1 MIELLG
7 VGAPREDGGWL
18 LHRVCARFRRGEIT
32 VVVSRD
38 PAERRTLLDA
48 VTARIVP
55 DEGRV
60 WVNRLPVA
68 RDTVGRIRGMVAEAD
83 LGTRPIERRSLLWNV
98 LTATAA
104 HRTLRGLLR
113 LAQKSERQAALRAL
127 EGVGLGGRATEAAQG
142 LGPVDRARLA
152 LACGLSRTP
161 EFLVVREIDDGVGPV
176 DADTVRAILR
186 ALAHRDRLAVV
197 VGAATPAAAH
207 GFADRLVVLAEGLL
221 RYDGRPA
228 DFTGDRV
235 A

>member
-1 MIELLG
+1 MIELRG

-38 PAERRTLLDA
+38 PAERQTLLDA

-68 RDTVGRIRGMVAEAD
+68 RDTVGRIRGLVAEAD
-83 LGTRPIERRSLLWNV
+83 LSTRPVERRSLLWNV
-98 LTATAA
+98 LTAKGG
-104 HRTLRGLLR
+104 HRTLHGLLR
-113 LAQKSERQAALRAL
+113 FPRKSERQAALRAL
-127 EGVGLGGRATEAAQG
+127 ERVGLGGRATEAAQG
-142 LGPVDRARLA
+142 LGRVDRARLA
-152 LACGLSRTP
+152 LGCSLSRNP
-161 EFLVVREIDDGVGPV
+161 EFLVVREIDEGVGPV
-176 DADTVRAILR
+176 DAATVRAILR

-197 VGAATPAAAH
+197 VGAATPAAAY
-207 GFADRLVVLAEGLL
+207 GFADRLVVIAAGLL

-228 DFTGDRV
+228 DFTDDRV

>member
-18 LHRVCARFRRGEIT
+18 LHRIYARFRRGEIT

-68 RDTVGRIRGMVAEAD
+68 RDTVGRIRALVAEAD
-83 LGTRPIERRSLLWNV
+83 LGRRPVERRSLLWNV
-98 LTATAA
+98 LTAKAAA
-104 HRTLRGLLR
+104 HRTLHGLLR
-113 LAQKSERQAALRAL
+113 LPRKSERQAALCAL
-127 EGVGLGGRATEAAQG
+127 ERVGLGGRATEAAR
-142 LGPVDRARLA
+142 V
-152 LACGLSRTP
+152 
-161 EFLVVREIDDGVGPV
+161 
-176 DADTVRAILR
+176 LR

-197 VGAATPAAAH
+197 VGAATAAAH
-207 GFADRLVVLAEGLL
+207 GFADRLVVIAEGLL
-221 RYDGRPA
+221 RYDGLPA